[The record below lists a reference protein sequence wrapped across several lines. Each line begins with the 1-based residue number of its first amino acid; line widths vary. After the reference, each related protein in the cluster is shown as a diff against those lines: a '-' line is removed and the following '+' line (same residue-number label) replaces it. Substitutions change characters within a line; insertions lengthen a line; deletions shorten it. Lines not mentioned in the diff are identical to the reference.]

1 MHLAS
6 FSRARCAEDLAS
18 QALVLNGAHTIY
30 ADPET
35 AGVLS
40 GIIER
45 AGGGGRITVRSH
57 RWLLPGQAVAV
68 RQKENGGAG

>member
-18 QALVLNGAHTIY
+18 QALVLSGAHIIY
-30 ADPET
+30 ADPGT

-45 AGGGGRITVRSH
+45 AGGGQRITVRPH
-57 RWLLPGQAVAV
+57 PWLLPGQAVAV
-68 RQKENGGAG
+68 RRKEDS